1 MTCLVIELFILC
13 YNNESWRKCTLCYL
27 QNNIIEKK
35 TQLKWFAEHSMKPNR
50 EAVRELTII
59 TVIIKNKEERKQEKE
74 EELSC

>member
-1 MTCLVIELFILC
+1 
-13 YNNESWRKCTLCYL
+13 
-27 QNNIIEKK
+27 
-35 TQLKWFAEHSMKPNR
+35 MKPNR